1 MKKLKVENI
10 SNIKLD
16 FFLKQDNQE
25 IRVVLNADES
35 TWCDFD
41 TNTKSMILY
50 ERKNLIRTSVLE
62 ELEDKKSTQVS
73 YEVLP
78 VIPMSPPD
86 PAAFINMVSDIPAII
101 AEESKE
107 EIKEKK
113 DKPSG
118 KKRGRKK
125 KRGPKPGMA
134 KKKKKLAE
142 KLEKEKGKD
151 GNSENIQDKP
161 QNI

>member
-50 ERKNLIRTSVLE
+50 ERKNLIKTSE
-62 ELEDKKSTQVS
+62 IEDLDIKVTQVAQ
-73 YEVLP
+73 EILP

-86 PAAFINMVSDIPAII
+86 PVAFINMVSDIPTIT
-101 AEESKE
+101 E
-107 EIKEKK
+107 EIKKEPEEKK

-161 QNI
+161 

>member
-16 FFLKQDNQE
+16 FFLKQNDQE

-35 TWCDFD
+35 TWCDFN

-50 ERKNLIRTSVLE
+50 ERKNLIRTSEVEDLE
-62 ELEDKKSTQVS
+62 MKATQVAQ
-73 YEVLP
+73 EILP
-78 VIPMSPPD
+78 AIPMSPID
-86 PAAFINMVSDIPAII
+86 PAAFINMVSDIPVVIT
-101 AEESKE
+101 EETKE
-107 EIKEKK
+107 EPEEKK

-142 KLEKEKGKD
+142 KLEKEKSKD
-151 GNSENIQDKP
+151 GNSENIQGKP
-161 QNI
+161 